1 MAILVLSIVHMDR
14 RFVNKKGLRL
24 LIITS
29 IIIILESILKLSGVY
44 IYPYSIISE
53 LLTILVFNYSL
64 GLFKRQ

>member
-14 RFVNKKGLRL
+14 RFVNKQGLRL